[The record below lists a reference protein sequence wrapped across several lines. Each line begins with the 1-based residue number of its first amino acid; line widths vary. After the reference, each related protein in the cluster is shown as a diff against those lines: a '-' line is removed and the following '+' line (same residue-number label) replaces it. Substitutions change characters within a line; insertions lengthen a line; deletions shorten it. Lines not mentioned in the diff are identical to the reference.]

1 MAKHLPTNS
10 SQSVDRFLAAVEK
23 HPIQALAPSRLIFA
37 LDATASREPTWDLAS
52 SLHAEM
58 FNAVDSA
65 KLAIQLVSFGGFNQ
79 FRSSSWNSS
88 PAQLL
93 QEMQRVRCLGGITQI
108 GRVLDHLLKEASTN
122 DQLKAAVYIGDMC
135 EEPLVELLSMAGQLG
150 LRRVP
155 VFMFQEGRE
164 RYATEVFRSIAERSG
179 GVHMPFE
186 SGSAKQLAE
195 MLKTVAVYATE
206 GYDGIK
212 LIDTPLSRKLLTQA
226 PKK

>member
-1 MAKHLPTNS
+1 MTKNLPANQAKT
-10 SQSVDRFLAAVEK
+10 VDQFLTEVEK
-23 HPIQALAPSRLIFA
+23 HPIQPTSASRLIFA

-58 FNAVDSA
+58 FNAVDSS
-65 KLAIQLVSFGGFNQ
+65 KLSVQLVSFGGFNE

-88 PAQLL
+88 ASQLL
-93 QEMQRVRCLGGITQI
+93 REMQTVRCLGGITQI
-108 GRVLDHLLKEASTN
+108 GRVLNHILTEASN
-122 DQLKAAVYIGDMC
+122 SDKLKVAVYIGDMC
-135 EEPLVELLSMAGQLG
+135 EEPMVELVSMAGQLG

-164 RYATEVFRSIAERSG
+164 RYATEVFRSIADRSG

-186 SGSAKQLAE
+186 PGSAKQLAE

-206 GYDGIK
+206 GYAGVK
-212 LIDTPLSRKLLTQA
+212 RIDTPLSRKLLTNA
-226 PKK
+226 PNR